1 LTNPHS
7 ANYNPFSNYV
17 VMGSLVVVF
26 LLVVCCGFSFLV
38 DLSPPPS
45 SKTKPAPA
53 RELKTNAPP
62 KAPFGGRSDEMNRS
76 LN

>member
-38 DLSPPPS
+38 DLSPPAA
-45 SKTKPAPA
+45 KPNPHPHV
-53 RELKTNAPP
+53 N
-62 KAPFGGRSDEMNRS
+62 
-76 LN
+76 